1 MESEEKS
8 KEEINYNKNNKH
20 DIIDSEPNHD
30 INEKTSEEI
39 SGVNHQKIKL
49 NEDKMSQGI
58 NKEFQSRDDINQKNT
73 DEIITKHSYYDKLN
87 RYLKFRRKKII
98 LIILLSIGSI
108 FLIISSIDI
117 KNSNQIVYDNK
128 KLLIN
133 NTFIFSVQIIYIV
146 SLILFLLF
154 SLISKR
160 GDNPKINLVFLI
172 IICLIMFIKIYLYM
186 KKENKRGNILINFI
200 ISFSMFV
207 INLVILLITL
217 RVIRMKK
224 NERQN
229 IEEIINFTDIPQ
241 GTTRFK
247 INDKKDNQIAF
258 NNSEIDNKIEN
269 NISNSDNKDKI
280 SNLAN
285 NDSQNNKGDKMD
297 DDEKNEPK

>member
-8 KEEINYNKNNKH
+8 KEEIEFNKDNKH
-20 DIIDSEPNHD
+20 DIIESEPGHD
-30 INEKTSEEI
+30 LSEKTSEEI
-39 SGVNHQKIKL
+39 SEVNHQKIKL
-49 NEDKMSQGI
+49 NEGKIKSEM

-73 DEIITKHSYYDKLN
+73 DEIIAKHSYYDKIN

-117 KNSNQIVYDNK
+117 KNSNKIVYDNK

-133 NTFIFSVQIIYIV
+133 NIFIFSVQIIYIF

-154 SLISKR
+154 SVVSKR
-160 GDNPKINLVFLI
+160 GDYPKINLAFLI
-172 IICLIMFIKIYLYM
+172 IICVITIIKIILYV
-186 KKENKRGNILINFI
+186 KKENKKSNLLINFL
-200 ISFSMFV
+200 ISFFIFV

-217 RVIRMKK
+217 RIIRMKR

-241 GTTRFK
+241 GTTKIK

-269 NISNSDNKDKI
+269 NLSNNDNKDKI
-280 SNLAN
+280 SNLVS
-285 NDSQNNKGDKMD
+285 DQNNKEEIID
-297 DDEKNEPK
+297 DNDKNEQQ